1 MFCAVNIDKY
11 GVYDE
16 VFGICQ
22 MIFVESD
29 EIDHT
34 KF

>member
-1 MFCAVNIDKY
+1 MLH
-11 GVYDE
+11 GVGTKVKCVGDE
-16 VFGICQ
+16 VFGKCQ